1 LFNLKKDIFLYFAY
15 ITLQSSPFLLKENIN
30 IIESIEH
37 DIVNKYSS
45 KGDIILCGDLKAR
58 LGKENDY
65 IPLDSVSHIPIY
77 NECYDIDIAVND
89 RNSQDTLVD
98 ARGRDIIDICIGNK
112 LRILNG
118 GTLGDSKGK
127 YTCYKPVGCSVIY
140 YFIVSESLM
149 SQILYMTVS
158 DFITDFSDCH
168 CKLSLKLLASFERKK
183 VTQNLRDMPCR
194 YIWTEQSHIAFQTHS
209 SNNL

>member
-1 LFNLKKDIFLYFAY
+1 M
-15 ITLQSSPFLLKENIN
+15 LKENIN

-45 KGDIILCGDLKAR
+45 KGDIILCGDLSAR

-65 IPLDSVSHIPIY
+65 IPLDSASHIPVF
-77 NECYDIDIAVND
+77 NDCYDIDIAVND
-89 RNSQDTLVD
+89 RNSQDTIVD
-98 ARGRDIIDICIGNK
+98 ARGRDMIDICIGNK

-118 GTLGDSKGK
+118 RTLGDSKGK
-127 YTCYKPVGCSVIY
+127 YTCYKPVGFSVID

-158 DFITDFSDCH
+158 D
-168 CKLSLKLLASFERKK
+168 LSLTSRI
-183 VTQNLRDMPCR
+183 VIVSYP
-194 YIWTEQSHIAFQTHS
+194 
-209 SNNL
+209 